1 MGMSTQKL
9 DLDFQYPTYDL
20 TVSSTQQTEKLA
32 CCDIDP
38 SVFGEYVD
46 VTHFAVETIMAAKHA
61 GLSINGSVHVSQL
74 IVQHEP
80 VRLGETLTLSGV
92 VSAVEAV
99 AKGDMVTSK
108 FDFKRADGSVPLE
121 FERTSLRADP
131 TRMTT
136 HRKNATAAHQQPG
149 LELISQHQLVP
160 AKVARYSNEADNL
173 IHSDVGVAR
182 QFGFKAPIAGGL
194 MAVRYMM
201 AYLWRAGVVEQLR
214 MSVSFRRP
222 MFWDDLLLLHRAVEQ
237 PKHLVMLRSSD
248 QKIANDARVEQ
259 LSYAAKS

>member
-92 VSAVEAV
+92 VSAIEAV

-108 FDFKRADGSVPLE
+108 FDFKRTDGSVPLIL
-121 FERTSLRADP
+121 ERTSLRADP
-131 TRMTT
+131 TRMSA
-136 HRKNATAAHQQPG
+136 HKKNATAAQEQPS

-160 AKVARYSNEADNL
+160 ARVTRYSNEADNL

-237 PKHLVMLRSSD
+237 PEHLVMLRSSD